1 MTKDEL
7 RNSRVGTPV
16 VAWID
21 GEHLPAI
28 EATLVGNYAE
38 SVGSDGKPVFRLEV
52 QDASGVRYFC
62 PIELVEIDIHA
73 GDRARIT

>member
-38 SVGSDGKPVFRLEV
+38 SADKYGKPVFRIEV
-52 QDASGVRYFC
+52 QDAGGGRYFC

-73 GDRARIT
+73 GDRRRND